1 MKRVGKAF
9 DVRYNACS
17 RVYNYVCPANMFFSK
32 QDFAGGKQ
40 MSGVELDELVARVN
54 QLASTY
60 LGTHSFHNFSKG
72 YKNSDPSSARYIIGI
87 SV

>member
-1 MKRVGKAF
+1 
-9 DVRYNACS
+9 
-17 RVYNYVCPANMFFSK
+17 
-32 QDFAGGKQ
+32 

-54 QLASTY
+54 KLASTY